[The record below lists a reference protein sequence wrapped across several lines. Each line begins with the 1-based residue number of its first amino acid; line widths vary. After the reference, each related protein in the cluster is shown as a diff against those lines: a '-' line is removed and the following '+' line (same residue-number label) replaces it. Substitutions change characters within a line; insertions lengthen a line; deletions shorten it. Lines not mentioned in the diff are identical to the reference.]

1 MRDGFNFI
9 VRRIDVFKSVGRLIA
24 DGRKAKDAE
33 VAEMINQGIL
43 AEGDILN
50 AAKLDNIGR
59 VREDG
64 AARFLN
70 TAAVGDINMVSVVNA
85 LSDKTAEAEQD
96 VKQEDNETEV
106 VASSSVHLK
115 DSIIDAGVTLREV
128 DQDEAH
134 SDDHNGDDGPDK
146 HYANTRTLNMK
157 HNILVLL
164 EVDFWEVLGA
174 ASVLDL

>member
-1 MRDGFNFI
+1 M
-9 VRRIDVFKSVGRLIA
+9 V
-24 DGRKAKDAE
+24 
-33 VAEMINQGIL
+33 NQGIL

-50 AAKLDNIGR
+50 AAELDNIGR
-59 VREDG
+59 VCEDG
-64 AARFLN
+64 ATGFLD
-70 TAAVGDINMVSVVNA
+70 TAAISDINVISVVNA
-85 LSDKTAEAEQD
+85 LSNEASEAEQD
-96 VKQEDNETEV
+96 VKQEDDETEI
-106 VASSSVHLK
+106 VASSSIHLE
-115 DSIIDAGVTLREV
+115 DGIIDASVTLREV

-134 SDDHNGDDGPDK
+134 SDNHDGDDGPDK

>member
-9 VRRIDVFKSVGRLIA
+9 VRRVNVFEGVGRLIA

-59 VREDG
+59 VCEDG
-64 AARFLN
+64 AAGFLN
-70 TAAVGDINMVSVVNA
+70 TTAVSDINMVSVINA

-106 VASSSVHLK
+106 VASSSVHLE